1 MKSLTRKTDSKARV
15 TLPAGYA
22 NCLVTIE
29 QYGEELRLRKV
40 KSTVA
45 RRYSLKELVA
55 QITPENVHA
64 EVKTGHAVGKEVL

>member
-1 MKSLTRKTDSKARV
+1 MQPLTRKTDSKARI

-29 QYGEELRLRKV
+29 KHGDELRLRKV
-40 KSTVA
+40 RKTLA

-55 QITPENVHA
+55 QITPDNVHA
-64 EVKTGHAVGKEVL
+64 EVKTGHAVGREVL